1 VVVTTRTAAN
11 RAANGTGYR
20 ILLDTPSDRPAL
32 GFPGIAD
39 ALAEIVMESSPR
51 FAIGLFGGWGSG
63 KTTLMQA
70 IESRLDPSRAIAVR
84 FSAWRYEKEE
94 HLIVPLLDSIRD
106 ALLLWGAN
114 RRGHQQ
120 AAKKTAKTIGMVM
133 RSIVAGSSVR
143 LGVPGAIDLSFD
155 ANKALAAADQ
165 RAAAAAEAR
174 VPRSSY
180 HASFRALK
188 ESFEEFAGPRADRR
202 IVVFVDDLDR
212 CLPDNALQVLESMK
226 LFFDLDGFVFVV
238 GLDRD
243 VVEDVIDTKFSRPTQ
258 TDGDAQVGAI
268 RGAEY
273 IKKIFQVPFPLTP
286 VVLDQLPEFLDRAF
300 EEANLPTTQRTE
312 LEQVVT
318 PHLRYVVGDDNV
330 NPREI
335 KRYINAY
342 TLLTRIHPHLDP
354 TVLLAL
360 QTIDFRRDW
369 AQVDDALLA
378 YQSAFVDALQR
389 RANEPTATEDL
400 DPELVS
406 LPDDFLEYVSP
417 GEPGADLLTVPN
429 IEQYLF
435 NAEASRTTHDPS
447 LLRAIRDLGQV
458 GRMLRDAKRN
468 RPSNAT
474 FLRDIHKLCSQVRT
488 AIPPPTT
495 STLAGL
501 AHQDINELISLL
513 EPEAKAGPAKSD
525 WERLD
530 PLVGQLEQL
539 ARRAAKRLL
548 RLNRAGNILS
558 GGGNYSDSA
567 VVA

>member
-1 VVVTTRTAAN
+1 MS
-11 RAANGTGYR
+11 NGTGYR
-20 ILLDTPSDRPAL
+20 ILLDTPSDSPAL
-32 GFPGIAD
+32 GFPEIAD

-51 FAIGLFGGWGSG
+51 FAIGLFGGWGAG

-106 ALLLWGAN
+106 ALLIWAAG

-143 LGVPGAIDLSFD
+143 LGVPGAIDVSFD
-155 ANKALAAADQ
+155 ANKALAAANEQ
-165 RAAAAAEAR
+165 VAAAAEAR

-188 ESFEEFAGPRADRR
+188 EAFEEFAGPRADRR

-243 VVEDVIDTKFSRPTQ
+243 VVEHVIDTKFSRPTQ
-258 TDGDAQVGAI
+258 TDGDTSTGAI

-286 VVLDQLPEFLDRAF
+286 VVLDQLPAFLNRAF
-300 EEANLPTTQRTE
+300 EEANLPASQRVE
-312 LEQVVT
+312 LEHVVT

-342 TLLTRIHPHLDP
+342 TLLTRIHPHLDRA
-354 TVLLAL
+354 VLLAL

-378 YQSAFVDALQR
+378 YQGAFVDALQR
-389 RANEPTATEDL
+389 RATEPTATEDL

-406 LPDDFLEYVSP
+406 LPDDFLEYVTP
-417 GEPGADLLTVPN
+417 GEPGAPLLTVPN

-447 LLRAIRDLGQV
+447 LLRAIRDLGQI
-458 GRMLRDAKRN
+458 GRMLRDANKN
-468 RPSNAT
+468 RPTNKR
-474 FLRDIHKLCSQVRT
+474 FIRDVHKLCSQVRS
-488 AIPPPTT
+488 AIPPATS

-501 AHQDINELISLL
+501 VHQDIDELTSRI
-513 EPEAKAGPAKSD
+513 EPEAKLGTNPKTQAEVDESQD
-525 WERLD
+525 WERLA
-530 PLVGQLEQL
+530 PLVEEWEEL

-558 GGGNYSDSA
+558 GGGAYSESA